1 MYTQR
6 YTYLWA
12 HRNTYINIYTCTQR
26 HVDCFLG
33 LGGGR
38 GSSLPSIS
46 PPHTPAKAHPGPTP
60 GRRTTG
66 QGLDEAPVWRVG
78 PAVRQPWAGMRSRA
92 WASDKDTCE
101 PGPKVSSDPDSWK
114 PSWILQESIWNHRAK
129 AGQSGGWDLTQ
140 SRLALSSHGRG
151 HIPEATS
158 PRDTWSPY
166 FAKGRTVTSAHTASW
181 GGPPHPL
188 QNVQWTQLLQLS
200 HWPASP
206 VTLSHPPGRME
217 GRNLC
222 VCVFVCVCVCVHMHW
237 GSKGWNER
245 LQPSQEN
252 ILETPLC
259 PLPHYCPQKSQPVPS
274 ILSLIFQDP
283 VGAGPVLGC
292 LWGFPDFP

>member
-6 YTYLWA
+6 YTYVWA

-114 PSWILQESIWNHRAK
+114 PAWILQESIWNHRAK

-151 HIPEATS
+151 HIPKATS

-188 QNVQWTQLLQLS
+188 QNVQ
-200 HWPASP
+200 
-206 VTLSHPPGRME
+206 
-217 GRNLC
+217 
-222 VCVFVCVCVCVHMHW
+222 
-237 GSKGWNER
+237 
-245 LQPSQEN
+245 
-252 ILETPLC
+252 
-259 PLPHYCPQKSQPVPS
+259 
-274 ILSLIFQDP
+274 
-283 VGAGPVLGC
+283 
-292 LWGFPDFP
+292 